1 MPDITLRITTN
12 NLSTT
17 ELEKLHRDIALIKR
31 AFNEAGRAALTFST
45 QIQTTFKQLQ
55 IAKDQITA
63 SEPISTYQDISE
75 NTLNSLRNVRL
86 DDFVGYGIEKTSQNA
101 RGANKRQFLNRTDF
115 QSQLF
120 SGSNLHIRTDP
131 ADVLFGRSDLR
142 NRTDPADILF
152 GGSDLR
158 IATNRQITH
167 AQQAIIKTI
176 SSVPN
181 DLFNATY
188 DTLIT
193 IPAQAREEGQQLKV
207 ETEQRI
213 VEINDSEVLSA
224 QEKARQIERIERNA
238 AQRRKAIEAEA
249 NQAKIDSFNRVVKN
263 FVAGIGKMIA
273 AQLKLR
279 VAASITNRLLGTA
292 SQTGGLLSAVS
303 PVLSANPVLGLA
315 NPVLGLALG
324 ATTLFSTSFDDPVND
339 ALAQQAGIRQAQQRA
354 TDLGRRSAVDL
365 KDNFERGFVAETARQ
380 RTAQQQES
388 ATAPVVMNEIKLI
401 IGGQELKALYEE
413 TQRQIATGV
422 ISPGP

>member
-1 MPDITLRITTN
+1 MPDITLHITTN
-12 NLSTT
+12 NLSAI

-75 NTLNSLRNVRL
+75 NTLNLLRNARL
-86 DDFVGYGIEKTSQNA
+86 DDFVRLYTEKASQNA
-101 RGANKRQFLNRTDF
+101 RGANKRQFLGKRDF

-120 SGSNLHIRTDP
+120 SGRSDLRITTDP
-131 ADVLFGRSDLR
+131 ADRLLGRSDLSIA
-142 NRTDPADILF
+142 TDPADRLL
-152 GGSDLR
+152 GRSDLR
-158 IATNRQITH
+158 IATNHHITR

-176 SSVPN
+176 TDVPS
-181 DLFNATY
+181 DLFSATY

-193 IPAQAREEGQQLKV
+193 IPAQAREELQQLKV

-213 VEINDSEVLSA
+213 VEINASEVLSA

-263 FVAGIGKMIA
+263 FIAGIGKMIA

-292 SQTGGLLSAVS
+292 SQPGGLLSAVS
-303 PVLSANPVLGLA
+303 PVLSA

-365 KDNFERGFVAETARQ
+365 KENFERGFVAETARQ
-380 RTAQQQES
+380 RAAQQQES
-388 ATAPVVMNEIKLI
+388 GTAPVVMNEIKLI
-401 IGGQELKALYEE
+401 IGGQEIKALYEE

-422 ISPGP
+422 ISP

>member
-45 QIQTTFKQLQ
+45 NIQTTFKQLQ
-55 IAKDQITA
+55 IARDQITA

-120 SGSNLHIRTDP
+120 SVKDFQNEGDFKSTFFD
-131 ADVLFGRSDLR
+131 RSDFKSQLD
-142 NRTDPADILF
+142 TQDIP
-152 GGSDLR
+152 D
-158 IATNRQITH
+158 ITH

-193 IPAQAREEGQQLKV
+193 IPAQAREELQQLKI

-365 KDNFERGFVAETARQ
+365 KENFERGFVAETARQ
-380 RTAQQQES
+380 RAAQQQES

-422 ISPGP
+422 ISP

>member
-45 QIQTTFKQLQ
+45 NIQTTFKQLQ
-55 IAKDQITA
+55 IARDQITA

-101 RGANKRQFLNRTDF
+101 RGANKRQFLSRTDF

-120 SGSNLHIRTDP
+120 SVKDFQNEGDFKSTFFD
-131 ADVLFGRSDLR
+131 RSDFKSQLD
-142 NRTDPADILF
+142 TQDIP
-152 GGSDLR
+152 D
-158 IATNRQITH
+158 ITH

-193 IPAQAREEGQQLKV
+193 IPAQAREELQQLKI

-324 ATTLFSTSFDDPVND
+324 ATMLFSTSFDDPVND

-365 KDNFERGFVAETARQ
+365 KENFERGFVAETARQ

-401 IGGQELKALYEE
+401 IGGQEIKALYEE
-413 TQRQIATGV
+413 TQRQIATGI

>member
-31 AFNEAGRAALTFST
+31 AFNEAGRAALIFSAN
-45 QIQTTFKQLQ
+45 IQTTFKQLQ
-55 IAKDQITA
+55 IARNRITA
-63 SEPISTYQDISE
+63 SEPISTYQNISE
-75 NTLNSLRNVRL
+75 NILNSLRNVRL
-86 DDFVGYGIEKTSQNA
+86 DGFVGYDTGKTSQNA
-101 RGANKRQFLNRTDF
+101 REANKRQFLSRTDF
-115 QSQLF
+115 QS
-120 SGSNLHIRTDP
+120 R
-131 ADVLFGRSDLR
+131 LFGRSDLQNEEDFKSTFFDR
-142 NRTDPADILF
+142 
-152 GGSDLR
+152 SDFKSRLDTQY
-158 IATNRQITH
+158 IPDVTH
-167 AQQAIIKTI
+167 AQRAIIKTI
-176 SSVPN
+176 SDVPN
-181 DLFNATY
+181 DLFSATY
-188 DTLIT
+188 DALIT
-193 IPAQAREEGQQLKV
+193 VPAQAREELQQLKV

-213 VEINDSEVLSA
+213 LEINDSEVLSA

-263 FVAGIGKMIA
+263 FIAGIGKMIA

-292 SQTGGLLSAVS
+292 SQTGGLLSTVS
-303 PVLSANPVLGLA
+303 PVLSANPVLG
-315 NPVLGLALG
+315 VALG

-354 TDLGRRSAVDL
+354 TDLGRRSAMDL

-380 RTAQQQES
+380 RTTSSQES
-388 ATAPVVMNEIKLI
+388 GTAPVVMNEIKFI

-413 TQRQIATGV
+413 TQRQIATGI
-422 ISPGP
+422 ISR